1 MRVVRQSGSVLSR
14 AKKSRKYTSY
24 RVMNVVLNTL
34 FSFVL
39 APYIHYIL
47 EEISP
52 QWTTREMNTELCFL
66 AKFSFLLVFFCLLV
80 LFKLPRL

>member
-1 MRVVRQSGSVLSR
+1 MRVVRQSGSALSR
-14 AKKSRKYTSY
+14 AKKESQIYIVPSDERGFEHLVLFCSRS
-24 RVMNVVLNTL
+24 L
-34 FSFVL
+34 
-39 APYIHYIL
+39 IHYIL

-52 QWTTREMNTELCFL
+52 QWTTREMNTKLCFL